1 MQQKPED
8 YWIINIFITNLHQ
21 ADFSDPLFLCKI
33 LCIRLMLKAKNETY
47 ESPEWELLEI
57 VIEESILLTGTQI
70 DPGEEDEYGEIE

>member
-57 VIEESILLTGTQI
+57 VIEESILS
-70 DPGEEDEYGEIE
+70 DPNIEDAEEEDWGDF

>member
-57 VIEESILLTGTQI
+57 VIEESILS
-70 DPGEEDEYGEIE
+70 DPNIEDAEEEEWVDF

>member
-8 YWIINIFITNLHQ
+8 CWIINIFITNLHQ
-21 ADFSDPLFLCKI
+21 ADISDPLFLCKI

-57 VIEESILLTGTQI
+57 VIEESILS
-70 DPGEEDEYGEIE
+70 DPNIEDAEEEEWGDF

>member
-1 MQQKPED
+1 MQQKPKD

-57 VIEESILLTGTQI
+57 VIEESILS
-70 DPGEEDEYGEIE
+70 DPNIEDAEEEEWGDF

>member
-1 MQQKPED
+1 MQQKPKD

-21 ADFSDPLFLCKI
+21 ADFSNPLFLCKI

-57 VIEESILLTGTQI
+57 VIEENILS
-70 DPGEEDEYGEIE
+70 DPNIEDAEEEDWGDF

>member
-57 VIEESILLTGTQI
+57 VIEESILS
-70 DPGEEDEYGEIE
+70 DPNIEDAEEEEWGDF

>member
-1 MQQKPED
+1 MQQKPKD

-57 VIEESILLTGTQI
+57 VIEESILS
-70 DPGEEDEYGEIE
+70 DPNIEDAEEEDWGDF